1 MTVEASLSHQE
12 EDIVYYDAKADAEL
26 VSAPP
31 LLGGGGE
38 LPEPHPPLLRPVAWA
53 ERRALGLSILSLGLQ
68 GCDPTAPH
76 PAPATTP

>member
-1 MTVEASLSHQE
+1 M
-12 EDIVYYDAKADAEL
+12 YYDAKADAEL

-53 ERRALGLSILSLGLQ
+53 GRRVLGLSILSLALQ

-76 PAPATTP
+76 PAPPTTP

>member
-31 LLGGGGE
+31 LLGGRWGAARAT
-38 LPEPHPPLLRPVAWA
+38 HPSSETCR
-53 ERRALGLSILSLGLQ
+53 LG
-68 GCDPTAPH
+68 
-76 PAPATTP
+76 